1 MKYAYF
7 DTNTARVLRLL
18 DTDALNYASLPPES
32 NLLQLSDA
40 EYTAAESGTWYVV
53 GGAMTQTAPVVPAA
67 ELLAAAQTVQIAALT
82 TACSNAITKGFV
94 SSALG
99 AVHTYPASITDQQ
112 NLTAS
117 VLASIYP
124 GLAAGW
130 TTPFWCAD
138 TAGAWAYA
146 EHTAAQIQQ
155 VGQDGKTAILTA
167 LTKKQQLVDAVMA
180 ATTVADVQSVVW
192 S

>member
-7 DTNTARVLRLL
+7 DKNTARVLRLL

-53 GGAMTQTAPVVPAA
+53 GGEMTQTAPVVPAA
-67 ELLAAAQTVQIAALT
+67 ELLAAAQMAQIAMLT

-99 AVHTYPASITDQQ
+99 AAHTYPASITDQQ

-138 TAGAWAYA
+138 ASGAWTYA
-146 EHTAAQIQQ
+146 EHTAPQIQQ
-155 VGQDGKTAILTA
+155 VGQDGKTAILAA

-180 ATTVADVQSVVW
+180 ATKVTDVQSVVW

>member
-7 DTNTARVLRLL
+7 DPSSATVLHLI
-18 DTDALNYASLPPES
+18 DTDALNYAELPPTS
-32 NLLQLSDA
+32 CLLQLTD
-40 EYTAAESGTWYVV
+40 EQFTAAQTGTWYVV
-53 GGAMTQTAPVVPAA
+53 AGALTQTAPAA
-67 ELLAAAQTVQIAALT
+67 TVDAQLAGGRAAQMAAI
-82 TACSNAITKGFV
+82 TAACANAITAGFT

-99 AVHTYPASITDQQ
+99 AEHTYPASITDQQ

-124 GLAAGW
+124 GLAANW

-138 TAGAWAYA
+138 ASGAWAYV

-155 VGQDGKTAILTA
+155 VGQDGKAAILAA
-167 LTKKQQLVDAVMA
+167 LTKKQQLTEQVAA
-180 ATTVADVQSVVW
+180 ATTLAAIQAVVW

>member
-7 DTNTARVLRLL
+7 DPSSALVLQLI
-18 DTDALNYASLPPES
+18 DTGALNYAALPPETC
-32 NLLQLSDA
+32 LLTLTDA
-40 EYTAAESGTWYVV
+40 QFAAAGTGAWYVSD
-53 GGAMTQTAPVVPAA
+53 GALTQTAPAA
-67 ELLAAAQTVQIAALT
+67 SVDAQLASARAAQIAALT
-82 TACSNAITKGFV
+82 TACSNAITAGFS

-99 AVHTYPASITDQQ
+99 VAHTYPSSLTDQQ

-124 GLAAGW
+124 GLAATW

-138 TAGAWAYA
+138 ASGMWAYV

-155 VGQDGKTAILTA
+155 VGQDGKAAILAA
-167 LTKKQQLVDAVMA
+167 LTKKQTLIEQVTA
-180 ATTVADVQSVVW
+180 ATTLAAIQAVVW